1 MENLSFVLLGLSV
14 IAGILTFLGAHNS
27 PVRLP
32 NMAKMGCITSIGLMV
47 AGFGLG
53 MYEPVSRY
61 NGCANECESAMED
74 MNGEHGDCDVFVS
87 PGRVA
92 YQACHKGA
100 IQADAKAKKAA
111 DEAGDPSLFKPVDAL
126 LVEARCM
133 AQANERC
140 TVSCFH
146 PEKL

>member
-14 IAGILTFLGAHNS
+14 VAGILTFLGAHNS

-32 NMAKMGCITSIGLMV
+32 NIAKMGCLSSVSLMI

-53 MYEPVSRY
+53 MYEPVSRF
-61 NGCANECESAMED
+61 NTCANKCETALED
-74 MNGEHGDCDVFVS
+74 MEGEHGEFDVFVS

-92 YQACHKGA
+92 YKACHKGA
-100 IQADAKAKKAA
+100 MQADAKAKKAA
-111 DEAGDPSLFKPVDAL
+111 EEANDPSLFKATDPA
-126 LVEARCM
+126 LVEARCV
-133 AQANERC
+133 AQAEERC

-146 PEKL
+146 PEQQ